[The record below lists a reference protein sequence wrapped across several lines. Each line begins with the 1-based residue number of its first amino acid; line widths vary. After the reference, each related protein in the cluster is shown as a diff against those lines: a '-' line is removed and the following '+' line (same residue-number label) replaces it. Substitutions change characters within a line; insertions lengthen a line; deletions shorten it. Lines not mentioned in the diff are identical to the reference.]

1 MEFEYPTIP
10 NSKAIMGAV
19 FMQYLAYGVIYIMEG
34 SKYAELHASQ
44 SNEENAQPK
53 QEPPSP
59 QVDADGNPIEA
70 ADI

>member
-1 MEFEYPTIP
+1 MAYDAPIA

-19 FMQYLAYGVIYIMEG
+19 FIQYLAYGVIYIMEG
-34 SKYAELHASQ
+34 SKYSELHSSTEGAAAQ
-44 SNEENAQPK
+44 SK
-53 QEPPSP
+53 QEPPAP